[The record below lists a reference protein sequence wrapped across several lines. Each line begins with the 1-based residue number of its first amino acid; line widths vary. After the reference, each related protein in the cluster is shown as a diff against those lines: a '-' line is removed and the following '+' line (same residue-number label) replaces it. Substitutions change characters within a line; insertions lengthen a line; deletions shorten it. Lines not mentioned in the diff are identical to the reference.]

1 MPPNFEELWIG
12 PTLASVP
19 ASFWLTP
26 MQGWRRGGHLP
37 AQSEKERV
45 QGVRKEG
52 VFAST
57 IGEGAGARRTCKEYG
72 GAGICQ
78 HKRTGYKELVQGL

>member
-45 QGVRKEG
+45 QGVRKG
-52 VFAST
+52 GS
-57 IGEGAGARRTCKEYG
+57 ICQHNRRRSRCKEYVQGVRRG
-72 GAGICQ
+72 GHLAQ
-78 HKRTGYKELVQGL
+78 AYKE